1 MFSNLDKTKHA
12 HETLQGADGCVEAR
26 ARFGRTAITFIE
38 EVAIMKRMFHAGV
51 LAVSAAVAF
60 ASSAQ
65 AQTKQITLCW
75 AAWDPANALVELSKD
90 FTAKS
95 GVQMKFEFV
104 PWPNFADRM
113 LNELNSKGKLCDLMI
128 GDSQWIGGAAE
139 NGQYLK
145 LNDFFAKEGIKMSDF
160 MPATVLGY
168 SEWPKNTP
176 NYWALPAMGDSVGW
190 TYRKDWFNRPEIK
203 AEFKNKYGRD
213 IAPPKTWDEFKQV
226 AEFFQG
232 RMIDGKKV
240 YGAYIFTERG
250 SEGITMGVTNAL
262 YPFGFKYDN
271 PKKPYAMEGFVNSPD
286 AVKGLE
292 FYKSLYKCCTPPGM
306 TNAYMQEGLDAF
318 KSGQVA
324 MMMNWFAFFPG
335 LYKDPNVG
343 GEKIGFF
350 VNPSAKGKG
359 VQLGGQ
365 GMSVVAY
372 SPNRN
377 EALQY
382 IKWFASPD
390 VQKKWWALGGYS
402 CHKAVLQDPGFVK
415 SAPFA
420 KEFLNSMDMVQDFWA
435 EPSYAQLLLAM
446 QKRTHDYVVAD
457 KGTAKQALDALIVD
471 WQKVFKDDGKLN

>member
-1 MFSNLDKTKHA
+1 MKHLKQIA
-12 HETLQGADGCVEAR
+12 A
-26 ARFGRTAITFIE
+26 AI
-38 EVAIMKRMFHAGV
+38 G
-51 LAVSAAVAF
+51 AAVFVSLA
-60 ASSAQ
+60 APAAHAQ
-65 AQTKQITLCW
+65 GKTITLCW

-95 GVQMKFEFV
+95 GINMKFEFV
-104 PWPNFADRM
+104 PWPNFADRF
-113 LNELNSKGKLCDLMI
+113 LNELNSKGKLCDLLI
-128 GDSQWIGGAAE
+128 GDSQWIGGSAE
-139 NGQYLK
+139 GGHYVK

-168 SEWPKNTP
+168 SEWPKGSP

-190 TYRKDWFNRPEIK
+190 TYRKDWFNK
-203 AEFKNKYGRD
+203 ADVKADFKKKYNRD

-232 RMIDGKKV
+232 RMVDGKKV

-250 SEGITMGVTNAL
+250 SEGITMGVTNVL
-262 YPFGFKYDN
+262 YPMGFKYED
-271 PKKPYAMEGFVNSPD
+271 PKKPYAMDGFVNGPD
-286 AVKGLE
+286 AIKGLE
-292 FYKSLYKCCTPPGM
+292 FYKSLYNCCTPPGM

-343 GEKIGFF
+343 GDKIGFF
-350 VNPSAKGKG
+350 VNPSSKGKG

-365 GMSVVAY
+365 GISVVAY
-372 SPNRN
+372 SANRN

-382 IKWFASPD
+382 IKWFATPE

-420 KEFLNSMDMVQDFWA
+420 KEFLDSMDMVQDFWA

-446 QKRTHDYVVAD
+446 QKRVHDYVVAD
-457 KGTAKQALDALIVD
+457 KGSAKEALDGLVVD
-471 WQKVFKDDGKLN
+471 WKKVFKDDGKLKQ